1 MRDKARKAL
10 LDCGMQMNHTGFLY
24 ILDAIEIY
32 EENGSVMT
40 NMKAVYEM
48 IARKRRIST
57 DDVMQQIKYAVD
69 FGRMNGNREVFNKYF
84 GNFIP
89 TNGNSLAWFWQR
101 LKEEERA

>member
-1 MRDKARKAL
+1 
-10 LDCGMQMNHTGFLY
+10 MQL
-24 ILDAIEIY
+24 Y
-32 EENGSVMT
+32 EENGAVMT

-57 DDVMQQIKYAVD
+57 DDVMHQIKYAVD

-101 LKEEERA
+101 LKEEE

>member
-1 MRDKARKAL
+1 MRKKATDAL
-10 LDCGMQMNHTGFLY
+10 ISCGISMNQSGFLY
-24 ILDAIEIY
+24 IVDIMQLY
-32 EENGSVMT
+32 EENGAPMT

-48 IARKRRIST
+48 IAQKRRMST
-57 DDVMQQIKYAVD
+57 DDVMNQIKYAVD

-101 LKEEERA
+101 LKEEE

>member
-1 MRDKARKAL
+1 MRKKATDAL
-10 LDCGMQMNHTGFLY
+10 IACGMQKNHTGFLY
-24 ILDAIEIY
+24 ILDAMEIY
-32 EENGSVMT
+32 EENGAVMT

-57 DDVMQQIKYAVD
+57 DDVMHQIKYAVD

-101 LKEEERA
+101 LKEEE